1 MVDKK
6 LQKIHFFVIFHLLKI
21 LLVRYTKLG
30 GVCAKCIDIS
40 HNLSR
45 DAPFAI
51 FALHLLAPST
61 AAFVSH
67 VYWLAAAGK
76 GKIWI
81 LD

>member
-6 LQKIHFFVIFHLLKI
+6 SKNTVFVIFHLLKI
-21 LLVRYTKLG
+21 SSYVTLKLG

-67 VYWLAAAGK
+67 VYRLAAAGK